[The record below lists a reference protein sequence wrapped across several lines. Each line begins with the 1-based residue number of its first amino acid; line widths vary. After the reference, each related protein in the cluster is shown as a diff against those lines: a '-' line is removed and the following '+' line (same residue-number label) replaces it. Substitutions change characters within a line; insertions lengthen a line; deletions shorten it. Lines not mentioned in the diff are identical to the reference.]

1 MTLGVLQCQ
10 LYTLSVVCVGDC
22 DYVDIGTVKTDGEG
36 PTTVSVVTL
45 NDDIALEYHDQVLLK
60 FKAVHKDMFIE
71 ELEKAG
77 EFLRNTSYLNILDDD
92 SNQIFLHLSLFL
104 LLLLYG
110 LLSTPLILTFH
121 LQIWR

>member
-1 MTLGVLQCQ
+1 M
-10 LYTLSVVCVGDC
+10 
-22 DYVDIGTVKTDGEG
+22 DIGTVKTDGEG

-60 FKAVHKDMFIE
+60 FEAVHGDRFIE

-77 EFLRNTSYLNILDDD
+77 EFLRHTSYLNILDDD
-92 SNQIFLHLSLFL
+92 SNQISPHLSLFL